1 MAPTP
6 APPVHRASPER
17 RPPAAAGTPQR
28 ANQVAPADLQRRLG
42 NRGVS
47 AALRQRAAV
56 PQIAVQRDPIQASG
70 PSHLPPSVEQAI
82 RVAAVSAFQMRP
94 RPMES
99 ALGADLSGVRIH
111 RDPDAAHAANDIN
124 ARAFT
129 IGQDIYFGA
138 RQYDPAP
145 HRAIVSSPMN

>member
-6 APPVHRASPER
+6 APPAHRASPER
-17 RPPAAAGTPQR
+17 RPPAAAGTQR
-28 ANQVAPADLQRRLG
+28 RAMPADLQRRLG

-47 AALRQRAAV
+47 AALRQRAAAQ
-56 PQIAVQRDPIQASG
+56 PIAVQRDPIQTSG
-70 PSHLPPSVEQAI
+70 ASHLPPSVEQAI
-82 RVAAVSAFQMRP
+82 EGGGGERLPDANRAH
-94 RPMES
+94 MES
-99 ALGADLSGVRIH
+99 VLGADLSGVRIH

-138 RQYDPAP
+138 RQYDQAP